1 LSGATEAVAKKPE
14 AKRTESKPADRPRHA
29 APERVAHATRAQPED
44 PYGPPVAGPPGP
56 PDAARSDPETIYRTG
71 LKQYLHGDN
80 AGALATFRALAAS
93 NHSFAP
99 TWRGLGLIYEKLGKK
114 AQAREA
120 FRTYLRLAPGADDA
134 DHIRDRLEHL
144 GS

>member
-1 LSGATEAVAKKPE
+1 VAKKPE
-14 AKRTESKPADRPRHA
+14 AKNPEAKRTESRPADRPRHA
-29 APERVAHATRAQPED
+29 APERVAHATRAQPVD

-56 PDAARSDPETIYRTG
+56 PDTARSDPETVYRTG
-71 LKQYLHGDN
+71 LRQYLDGDDKR
-80 AGALATFRALAAS
+80 ALETFTALAAS
-93 NHSFAP
+93 NRSFAP
-99 TWRGLGLIYEKLGKK
+99 TWRGLGLIYEKHGKK

-134 DHIRDRLEHL
+134 DRIREHLEHL